1 MNSTHWV
8 VFLPHTSKV
17 DHLFFSV
24 FFSLIIMYDDIVV
37 QSQTNE
43 LITRDTNRELVL
55 ETHSNAV
62 GKICYSQ
69 FIAISFQ
76 SKRLDCWADILCWKR
91 GGSILG
97 FKKLK
102 FFSSSFSLN
111 DGGARISWGFVLVS
125 LCFDDN
131 MSHAGRQ
138 QAWLSFPRWWLQT
151 MESSR
156 EVIIKTL
163 IKFKNI
169 HLKVCLWGH
178 LGHVRY
184 G

>member
-1 MNSTHWV
+1 M
-8 VFLPHTSKV
+8 
-17 DHLFFSV
+17 FFSQ
-24 FFSLIIMYDDIVV
+24 L
-37 QSQTNE
+37 
-43 LITRDTNRELVL
+43 
-55 ETHSNAV
+55 
-62 GKICYSQ
+62 
-69 FIAISFQ
+69 IAISFQ

-111 DGGARISWGFVLVS
+111 NGGARISWGFVLVS

-184 G
+184 RWKGMLSSQQFNLGGFPILGDVWHKTASLGSGNLRGGQSGRLS